1 MSLVTVREWK
11 KPSGYHWRSLVET
24 LIYRLKTLRGNCLW
38 ARKVGSQATEAAI
51 RVSVLNRMTAL
62 AHPHSVRI
70 A

>member
-1 MSLVTVREWK
+1 M
-11 KPSGYHWRSLVET
+11 
-24 LIYRLKTLRGNCLW
+24 YRLKTLRGNCLW